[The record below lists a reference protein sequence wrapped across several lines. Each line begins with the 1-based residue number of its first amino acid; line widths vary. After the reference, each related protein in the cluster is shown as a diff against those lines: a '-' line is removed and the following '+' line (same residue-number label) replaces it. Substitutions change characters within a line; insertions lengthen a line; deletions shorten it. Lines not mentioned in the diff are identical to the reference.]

1 MSTEI
6 PIAAAVLFT
15 LSGFMQ
21 RRISRYF
28 DGGEY
33 DRERLVTKYGSWVCF
48 ACAILFVAINIFV

>member
-1 MSTEI
+1 MSTEF

-21 RRISRYF
+21 RRVSRYF

-33 DRERLVTKYGSWVCF
+33 VRERLVAKYSSWFCF
-48 ACAILFVAINIFV
+48 ACAILLIAINFFV